1 MADFNLNKSNEYL
14 QIKERQQSIY
24 RSVSSSSS
32 SDILSSI
39 AAMIPAFV
47 SNIQKSGVSLLS
59 SAGPAESQAKRESIT
74 NALFMPQFLET
85 RAAALKNDVTRDYGL
100 LYSLSNYSF
109 SPFIF
114 QLDCETEELKK
125 FRSLNQPNEDS
136 RFKISRINRRK
147 AEESYRNGQ
156 FDEAIRQFKESEEKN
171 DADYTTQYQLGLIYF
186 FEKADYNEACNYFKK
201 AAKFSQNKS
210 PVIFLCSTVF
220 FALLLRLF
228 GDSTRNASLLDEAH
242 AALMNIYNANSNS
255 PMINYALA
263 QSCVSI
269 SSRSGYASTARDLVK
284 RLIKT
289 NEFTALQMVYD
300 AAFDSFLPQI
310 GEVITDLIIEAKNSA
325 ADIFKQ
331 IEESVE
337 RVTHMSKYMGNSTK
351 LAAIKNEYRQ
361 LQGRLNITNYFEIKD
376 VESQAK
382 KILENFQA
390 LFREVNENRAYF
402 ELREIAEEA
411 VKDFKSDE
419 NEVKKPLLS
428 IEDDLKTAGAELEK
442 LEKTYP
448 PDREEQYIKKN
459 VVIKGKVEV
468 VEQKIEASVSW
479 KKQKVFLFLKSI
491 IGCLFAL
498 LVVMVIVCIFLF
510 LKMEISVVTY
520 MVIAIFILFTPL
532 YGTIGGEVFYYNIEM
547 KRKKFIEKIDKF
559 TKMIEIKKPRVEED
573 IQKLKEKY
581 AAVISEKSKLSKDTS
596 MQILEASIRGNFE
609 QIKRFLA

>member
-1 MADFNLNKSNEYL
+1 MADFNLNESNEYL
-14 QIKERQQSIY
+14 QIKEKQQSIY

-39 AAMIPAFV
+39 AAIIPAFV
-47 SNIQKSGVSLLS
+47 SNIQKSGISMLS

-74 NALFMPQFLET
+74 NALFTPQFLET

-114 QLDCETEELKK
+114 QIDCETEELKK

-171 DADYTTQYQLGLIYF
+171 DTDYTTQYQLGLIYF
-186 FEKADYNEACNYFKK
+186 FEKADYNEACTYFKK
-201 AAKFSQNKS
+201 AARFSQNKS
-210 PVIFLCSTVF
+210 PIIFLCSTVY

-228 GDSTRNASLLDEAH
+228 GTCTRNASLLDEAH

-255 PMINYALA
+255 PFINYALV

-300 AAFDSFLPQI
+300 AALDSFLPQI

-351 LAAIKNEYRQ
+351 LAAVKNEYRQ
-361 LQGRLNITNYFEIKD
+361 LQGRLNIANYFELKD

-382 KILENFQA
+382 KILESFQA

-402 ELREIAEEA
+402 ELREIAEAALKE
-411 VKDFKSDE
+411 FRSDE
-419 NEVKKPLLS
+419 IDIKKPLASL
-428 IEDDLKTAGAELEK
+428 EDDLKAAGAELEK

-468 VEQKIEASVSW
+468 IEQKVEASVSW

-498 LVVMVIVCIFLF
+498 LVVMVIICIFLF

-520 MVIAIFILFTPL
+520 MVIAIFLLFTPL
-532 YGTIGGEVFYYNIEM
+532 YGTIGGEVFYFNVEM

-559 TKMIEIKKPRVEED
+559 TKMIEIKRPRVEED

-609 QIKRFLA
+609 QIKRFLT

>member
-1 MADFNLNKSNEYL
+1 MADFNLNESNEYL

-47 SNIQKSGVSLLS
+47 GNIQKSGISLLS
-59 SAGPAESQAKRESIT
+59 SAGPAESQAKRDSIT
-74 NALFMPQFLET
+74 NALFTPQFLET
-85 RAAALKNDVTRDYGL
+85 RAAALKNDVTRDYSL

-125 FRSLNQPNEDS
+125 FRLVNQPNEDS

-171 DADYTTQYQLGLIYF
+171 DTDYTTQYQLGLIYF

-210 PVIFLCSTVF
+210 AIIFLCSTVY

-228 GDSTRNASLLDEAH
+228 GTCRSNAGLLDEAH
-242 AALMNIYNANSNS
+242 SALMKIYNANSNS
-255 PMINYALA
+255 PMINYALV

-269 SSRSGYASTARDLVK
+269 ASRSGHASTARDLVK

-300 AAFDSFLPQI
+300 AALDSFLPQI
-310 GEVITDLIIEAKNSA
+310 GDVITDLIIESKNSA

-351 LAAIKNEYRQ
+351 LAAVKNEYRQ
-361 LQGRLNITNYFEIKD
+361 LQGRLNIANYFEIKD
-376 VESQAK
+376 VESQAQ
-382 KILENFQA
+382 KILESFQA

-402 ELREIAEEA
+402 ELREIAEA
-411 VKDFKSDE
+411 ALKDFRSDE
-419 NEVKKPLLS
+419 SDLKKPLASL
-428 IEDDLKTAGAELEK
+428 EDDLKAAGAELEK

-468 VEQKIEASVSW
+468 IEQKVEASVSW
-479 KKQKVFLFLKSI
+479 RKQKVFLFLKSI

-498 LVVMVIVCIFLF
+498 LVVMVITCIFLF

-520 MVIAIFILFTPL
+520 MVIAIFLLFTPL
-532 YGTIGGEVFYYNIEM
+532 YGTIGGEVFYYNVEM

-559 TKMIEIKKPRVEED
+559 AKLIEIKRPRVEEE
-573 IQKLKEKY
+573 IQKLKEIY
-581 AAVISEKSKLSKDTS
+581 AASISEKSKLSKDSS
-596 MQILEASIRGNFE
+596 MQILEASIKGNFE
-609 QIKRFLA
+609 QIKRFLT